1 MDKNRL
7 QLAIVIYLIFIGS
20 LIIIKPKHIYKE
32 EGSLK
37 QFGCGKQNTL
47 FPLWFMIF
55 LGAFLAYY
63 VSHLIIFLV

>member
-1 MDKNRL
+1 MDKIRL
-7 QLAIVIYLIFIGS
+7 QLAIILYLLFIGS
-20 LIIIKPKHIYKE
+20 LIILKPKHIYKND
-32 EGSLK
+32 GSLK
-37 QFGCGKQNTL
+37 LFGCGKQNTL